1 MCTMP
6 PWKICN
12 SFDITH
18 QAHIRGGWKI
28 WILCHM
34 CSYQKNN
41 MIFGFLKTMK
51 LCHTM
56 STFALCLLEGNKMP
70 MKIILD
76 FSKFQHSP
84 IMLDFTYKLWNLR
97 KKVMLCFYPY
107 FDVGHYKLVENRSV
121 SQPWLPFWEFGSV
134 LAILHFFQEF

>member
-1 MCTMP
+1 MMTILSKSDLHETWLTKSKGEDFLIVPIQRFKENIWENSDYADWKMCTMR

-34 CSYQKNN
+34 CSYQKSI
-41 MIFGFLKTMK
+41 MIFGFLKTIE

-56 STFALCLLEGNKMP
+56 RLLASNFLEGNEKP
-70 MKIILD
+70 KKFVFD
-76 FSKFQHSP
+76 FSKFQQCP
-84 IMLDFTYKLWNLR
+84 NVLDFTYK
-97 KKVMLCFYPY
+97 F
-107 FDVGHYKLVENRSV
+107 
-121 SQPWLPFWEFGSV
+121 
-134 LAILHFFQEF
+134 